1 MSDVGRQEEASDKHP
16 VPASAQEPAHK
27 RKSKRKRSDSI
38 TSISDGDSSEE
49 PDQNFGARALVHYS
63 KCAHLLPPMFP
74 DDQCLEDRQYEALKK
89 ADARGDL
96 DVRLKI
102 LKELEI
108 ASFGRRR

>member
-49 PDQNFGARALVHYS
+49 PDQNFGARAPVHYS

-96 DVRLKI
+96 DARLKI